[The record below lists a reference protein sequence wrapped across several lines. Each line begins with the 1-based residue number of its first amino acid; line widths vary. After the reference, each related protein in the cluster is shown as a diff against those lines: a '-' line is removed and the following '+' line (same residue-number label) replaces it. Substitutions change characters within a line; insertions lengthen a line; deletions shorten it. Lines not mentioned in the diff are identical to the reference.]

1 MRIVIAGS
9 EFPLMGKK
17 IPMCVVRHRKK
28 ARPSNIIR
36 RCAGMIAPS
45 RSSWPAHSTAGFLT
59 PFAHLRQ
66 CRDIRRQQPPE
77 ANRLVHALRAR
88 SLRLIAH
95 RNVVSAKSCAP
106 LQRLRERPTSRLHAA
121 SNLSGRTFVFFG
133 QPDSS
138 LRKRSFQPF
147 LSRAGSFAVLHPN
160 KFKKLHNSV
169 LTIGFKI
176 AFQFGLFQGCLS
188 RINSLSAFEIRCQGY
203 QSVC

>member
-1 MRIVIAGS
+1 MASKCCLHLPARQKGTQERNEKKERDEMRIVIAGS

-133 QPDSS
+133 QPGFIFEKAQLPTVFIEGRQFCCSS
-138 LRKRSFQPF
+138 SK
-147 LSRAGSFAVLHPN
+147 
-160 KFKKLHNSV
+160 
-169 LTIGFKI
+169 
-176 AFQFGLFQGCLS
+176 
-188 RINSLSAFEIRCQGY
+188 
-203 QSVC
+203 